1 MFLIVFKY
9 TLKTVYRPVEYPF
22 IAELFTFR
30 TFFPPFSALLV
41 VFFLALSSCALDV
54 FYNPSLRVLC
64 SLLVFGSEFLFYSL
78 GYSVRCSVFAAVC
91 ALLQV
96 LSLLAPSLHV
106 AYCPCHDCCCCCC
119 CCSSCLLAHT
129 SRTLR
134 SAALSA
140 ASVAVPFV
148 IVVADAFSECLH
160 ATIVMQAD
168 IFSRLSR
175 AHDVANVG
183 FSSSCRHIA
192 VKDRERER
200 ERERW
205 LVS

>member
-1 MFLIVFKY
+1 M
-9 TLKTVYRPVEYPF
+9 
-22 IAELFTFR
+22 
-30 TFFPPFSALLV
+30 
-41 VFFLALSSCALDV
+41 
-54 FYNPSLRVLC
+54 SLRVLC
-64 SLLVFGSEFLFYSL
+64 SLLVFGLEFRCYSL
-78 GYSVRCSVFAAVC
+78 GYSVRSSIFAAVC

-106 AYCPCHDCCCCCC
+106 AHCPCHDCCCCFC

-140 ASVAVPFV
+140 AAAVVPFV
-148 IVVADAFSECLH
+148 IVVAAALSECLH

-175 AHDVANVG
+175 AHDAANVG

-192 VKDRERER
+192 VRDRERER
-200 ERERW
+200 LRW
-205 LVS
+205 LEN

>member
-1 MFLIVFKY
+1 M
-9 TLKTVYRPVEYPF
+9 EYN
-22 IAELFTFR
+22 ILDCIQIYLESSLQASRISLYIYELFTFR
-30 TFFPPFSALLV
+30 TLFLPFSALLV
-41 VFFLALSSCALDV
+41 VFFVALSSRTLDV

-64 SLLVFGSEFLFYSL
+64 SLLFFGSEFPCYSL

-106 AYCPCHDCCCCCC
+106 AYCPCHDCCCCFC

-140 ASVAVPFV
+140 APAVVPFV
-148 IVVADAFSECLH
+148 IVVAVAALSECLH

-175 AHDVANVG
+175 AHDAANVG

-192 VKDRERER
+192 LRDRERER
-200 ERERW
+200 G
-205 LVS
+205 S